1 MLNHNDLRTQLLDL
15 DGRGYKAYKGI
26 RGEYQFPDF
35 SLIIDRVQGDPFAA
49 PSSVRV
55 KISHKIAQFPSQL
68 YGSLSREVALRD
80 YLTRQF
86 GKVAQ
91 TKSSHRGT
99 GKSGKIAIASVGQTV
114 LARNSVLINEE
125 GVEARF
131 IVGLP
136 AQGRRIL
143 GRQAVEMLC
152 EDIPE
157 IVEQSLYYSALDSD
171 ELQQYVESVEDAE
184 ALRQSLAE
192 RKLVAFIADGAILP
206 RRSGADDR
214 PLEDRAIAFRSPP
227 SLRVE
232 LERPNGGKI
241 SGMGIPEGVTLIVGG
256 GYHGKST
263 LLRAIARGVYN
274 HVWGDGREAV
284 VTHSSTVKIR
294 AEDGRSIAG
303 VNITPFINHLPQN
316 RSTRQFST
324 ENASGS
330 TSQAAN
336 IMEAIEAG
344 ASVLLVDE
352 DTAATNFTIRDRR
365 MQELIHKDKEPITP
379 FIDKVRQL
387 YRDCGVS
394 TILVMGGSGDYFEV
408 ADRVIAMENFQPQE
422 VTAEAQEIARK
433 YATGRLSEGGDEF
446 GEITARVPL
455 PGSVDPSRG
464 RHSVK
469 VKARDRDEVS
479 FGTEEIDLAAVEQI
493 VEAGQLRA
501 IAAALVYA
509 KNNYMDGKRTIPE
522 ILDRA
527 IADIEGEGFDIL
539 SNLPQGNFAQF
550 RRFELAAALNRLR
563 SLRVKS

>member
-1 MLNHNDLRTQLLDL
+1 MLNHNELYARLLDL
-15 DGRGYKAYKGI
+15 DGGGYKAYKGI
-26 RGEYQFPDF
+26 RGSYQFPNF
-35 SLIIDRVQGDPFAA
+35 VLIIDRVQGDPFAA
-49 PSSVRV
+49 PSSMRVRV
-55 KISHKIAQFPSQL
+55 PHAVAQFSSQL
-68 YGSLSREVALRD
+68 YGSPSREIALRD

-86 GKVAQ
+86 GSVAR

-99 GKSGKIAIASVGQTV
+99 GKSGKIAIASLGQTV
-114 LARNSVLINEE
+114 LARNSVLIDGE

-131 IVGLP
+131 VVGLP
-136 AQGRRIL
+136 ARGRRIL
-143 GRQAVEMLC
+143 GRQAMEMLC

-157 IVEQSLYYSALDSD
+157 IVEESLRYPALNAD
-171 ELQQYVESVEDAE
+171 EIQQHVEGVEDSE
-184 ALRQSLAE
+184 ALRQSLVE

-214 PLEDRAIAFRSPP
+214 PLEDCAIAFCSPP

-241 SGMGIPEGVTLIVGG
+241 SGMGIPEGITLILGG

-274 HVWGDGREAV
+274 HAWGDGREAV
-284 VTHSSTVKIR
+284 VTDPSTVKIR

-303 VNITPFINHLPQN
+303 TNITPFINHLPQN
-316 RSTRQFST
+316 RSTQRFST

-336 IMEAIEAG
+336 IMEALEAG

-365 MQELIHKDKEPITP
+365 MQELISKDKEPITP

-408 ADRVIAMENFQPQE
+408 ADRVIAMENYQPRE
-422 VTAEAQEIARK
+422 VTAEAKEIARK
-433 YATGRLSEGGDEF
+433 YATGRLSEGGEEF
-446 GEITARVPL
+446 GEITPRVPL
-455 PGSVDPSRG
+455 PESVDPSRG

-469 VKARDRDEVS
+469 VKARDRDEVF
-479 FGTEEIDLAAVEQI
+479 FGTQEIDLAAVEQI
-493 VEAGQLRA
+493 VDAGQLRA

-509 KNNYMDGKRTIPE
+509 KGKYMDGKRTIPE

-527 IADIEGEGFDIL
+527 IADIEEEGFDVL
-539 SNLPQGNFAQF
+539 SDFPQGNFAQF

-563 SLRVKS
+563 SLRVKF